1 MRRAVLAVIALFAL
15 LFVIFAWRSIYNSVS
30 DFLDYCCLTF
40 SFVVFTAIAFGV
52 GLGFASL
59 IGLAVPK
66 HWTGPETTKLV
77 SLRDSDGISGHFFLG
92 TGSIGTTQYYF
103 FYKEAGQGYQ
113 PGKVT
118 VTGNVMVFEEKR
130 QGGELKAYTYQFVN
144 PSLGWIAMDW
154 QSQKYEFVIPDGS
167 LKKNFVLR

>member
-1 MRRAVLAVIALFAL
+1 MIWPFLFAL
-15 LFVIFAWRSIYNSVS
+15 LFVIFAWRSIYDMASG
-30 DFLDYCCLTF
+30 FLEYCF
-40 SFVVFTAIAFGV
+40 STLFLVVFTAMAFGV

-66 HWTGPETTKLV
+66 HWTGPDTAKLV
-77 SLRDSDGISGHFFLG
+77 SLRDGDGISGHFFLG

-144 PSLGWIAMDW
+144 PSLGWVAIDW
-154 QSQKYEFVIPDGS
+154 QSQKYEFVIPEGS
-167 LKKNFVLR
+167 LKKNFVLQ

>member
-1 MRRAVLAVIALFAL
+1 MIWPFLFAL
-15 LFVIFAWRSIYNSVS
+15 LFVIFAWRSIYDKAS
-30 DFLDYCCLTF
+30 DFLDYCFSTF
-40 SFVVFTAIAFGV
+40 FLVVFTAMAFGV

-66 HWTGPETTKLV
+66 HWTGPDTAKLV
-77 SLRDSDGISGHFFLG
+77 SLRDGDGISGHFFLG

-144 PSLGWIAMDW
+144 SSFGWIAMDW
-154 QSQKYEFVIPDGS
+154 QSQKYEFVIPEGS
-167 LKKNFVLR
+167 LKKNFVLQ